1 MKKLTL
7 LSAVFL
13 LGILLTQVGFANG
26 TYKYSSNPHL
36 PIRSAQTTLDAIYV
50 PAAVPVSDVRVSM
63 YAKVVMYST
72 LRITLTSPKG
82 VQVVLKAESG
92 NLGSTPLYGSIGS
105 ERSHL
110 LFRDRANSWGD
121 QPNDRPIAPET
132 PLSQMNGVIAQ
143 GWWQIEIKDER
154 NASINAIPQDGFLES
169 WVLYFN
175 EQIVEP
181 IQPFNPA
188 INVLWPGGGN
198 LFGQINGVAA
208 QFGDPNNLA
217 QIPNDG
223 SAQSPG
229 SQCNYP
235 NDPSVLVGLNGDC
248 FPVLISGHPGALIGT
263 EANGYPSGRFRVTIT
278 VEPTYPASPIQGLT
292 EDIAIYFGRV
302 PDGDLNLPLPAP
314 PGMGDPGYKA
324 KQYIGGWPSG
334 QGNAVAS
341 ALQGP
346 SGAFGGVRLAA
357 CISPSPADLTG
368 YDRVTF
374 DDLATTQIDNGVG
387 VPPAPAAP
395 PIFTGDF
402 QPMQPLSSLDGF
414 PVDGLY
420 YVTVYD
426 AFNENGPL
434 YGHIRVTYL
443 QVEYVVGGGEVPDPE
458 RHQGFVGPLAGVE
471 IPGEFAS
478 PVGYL
483 SDVIGVIPPHKEH
496 AQVQDPML
504 VFWSTQKMY
513 PRDAVGTERIMAV
526 DQNNYAPPS
535 ATHYHGPYAY
545 PGTLDENAAVPGSF
559 VNADVI
565 QVPQGTYN
573 LRVNLMQARYDDD
586 LADNQFESPA
596 IDVNPISISYFGDK
610 LTQWNKYIDPQNV
623 NAVATAVLGNGQ
635 GIGVTFSLFGV
646 PTTKVSSVDYKF
658 DDGTA
663 PITPKADARISIWK
677 TSNGFAG
684 APLTLVGRSTTVL
697 EEAYVEGNWR
707 TFPIYPVDANGNP
720 DVAAGGSVDLPQG
733 SYVFTLDQ
741 VSTGGILLYP
751 YTWGAIPAL
760 TDRYW
765 DYLFSDNFGPLGPT
779 SSTGTMLGYLSL
791 DNTAPPAVGWG
802 SAQSAAQDYS
812 NHTFPMRVNMTTLND
827 FSVNWV
833 RFSSQNSPTEAIAVG
848 QEVTPSVNI
857 TANSDQGGLTKDCN
871 VYLGIYDAGN
881 NLLYSDMINIANAPY
896 NGIQGFQTLT
906 INMAKWTPANG
917 GIYHIKA
924 YFTRNPDDQ
933 NPVNDLIEY
942 DLLVQATPVI
952 AFDDNTNRNQLNELI
967 DVVSSRGI
975 EPALVNLDE
984 ASLATC
990 ENSTIY
996 FAGDMNAAA
1005 DAELSAAVAKG
1016 NDVAFVYERNAE
1028 FGALVQKIDALYDIE
1043 RAWTPDYS
1051 SLEIAPSAVNPNAP
1065 TVVAAPP
1072 QPTVEFPEVSSKEE
1086 LVTWIA
1092 SQDLTLKPTKHSFKK
1107 DGPVNE
1113 AFANALPV
1121 AKTSAYGDITFVNEF
1136 NGNLGIVY
1144 TVPSVRK
1151 QIPTEKPPVAG
1162 AFALEQNYPN
1172 PFNPSTTI
1180 SYTLEKNS
1188 TVSLRIIDMLGRE
1201 VATLVS
1207 QAQDAGTYT
1216 ISWKGVDQSGVEVP
1230 SGSYFYRLDAIPADG
1245 GSTFTSTKKMMLSK

>member
-26 TYKYSSNPHL
+26 TYKYSSKPHL

-50 PAAVPVSDVRVSM
+50 PAAVPVSDVRVSLH
-63 YAKVVMYST
+63 AKVVMYST

-82 VQVVLKAESG
+82 VQVLLKEESG
-92 NLGSTPLYGSIGS
+92 NLGSTPLFGSIGS
-105 ERSHL
+105 ARSHI
-110 LFRDRANSWGD
+110 LFRDQANSWGD
-121 QPNDRPIAPET
+121 QPNDRPIAPAS
-132 PLSQMNGVIAQ
+132 PLSQMNGVISQ

-154 NASINAIPQDGFLES
+154 NASINAIPQDGFLEE

-188 INVLWPGGGN
+188 INVLFPGGGN

-248 FPVLISGHPGALIGT
+248 FPILISGHPGALIGT
-263 EANGYPSGRFRVTIT
+263 DANGYPAGRFRVTIT
-278 VEPTYPASPIQGLT
+278 VEPTYPAAPIQGLT

-302 PDGDLNLPLPAP
+302 PDGDLNLPLPSP
-314 PGMGDPGYKA
+314 PGLGDPGYKA
-324 KQYIGGWPSG
+324 KSYIGGWPSG
-334 QGNAVAS
+334 QANAVAS
-341 ALQGP
+341 SLQGP

-395 PIFTGDF
+395 PIFTGEW
-402 QPMQPLSSLDGF
+402 QPMQPLSSLDGL

-458 RHQGFVGPLAGVE
+458 RHQGFVGPLAGIE
-471 IPGEFAS
+471 IPGEFTS

-483 SDVIGVIPPHKEH
+483 SDVVGVIPPHKEH

-545 PGTLDENAAVPGSF
+545 PGTLDENPAVAGSL

-565 QVPQGTYN
+565 QVPKGTYN

-586 LADNQFESPA
+586 LMDNQFESA
-596 IDVNPISISYFGDK
+596 EIDVNPATISYFGEK
-610 LTQWNKYIDPQNV
+610 ITQWNKYIDPQNV
-623 NAVATAVLGNGQ
+623 NAVATAVLGNGL
-635 GIGVTFSLFGV
+635 GVGVAFSLFGV
-646 PTTKVSSVDYKF
+646 PSTKVSSVDYKF
-658 DDGTA
+658 DAGTI
-663 PITPKADARISIWK
+663 ITPKADCRISVWK

-684 APLTLVGRSTTVL
+684 APLTLVARSTTVNVN
-697 EEAYVEGNWR
+697 AYVEGNWR
-707 TFPIYPVDANGNP
+707 TFQMYPVDANGAP

-733 SYVFTLDQ
+733 TYVFTLDQ
-741 VSTGGILLYP
+741 VSAGGLLLYP
-751 YTWGAIPAL
+751 YTWGAVPAL
-760 TDRYW
+760 DDRYW
-765 DYLFSDNFGPLGPT
+765 NYLFSDNFGPLGP
-779 SSTGTMLGYLSL
+779 SSTTGTLLGYLSL
-791 DNTAPPAVGWG
+791 DNTAPPSIGWG
-802 SAQSAAQDYS
+802 SPQSAAQNYG

-827 FSVNWV
+827 FAVNWV

-857 TANSDQGGLTKDCN
+857 SSNSDQGGLTKACN
-871 VYLGIYDAGN
+871 IHLAIYDAGN
-881 NLLYSDMINIANAPY
+881 NLLYSDDINIANAPY
-896 NGIQGFQTLT
+896 NGIQGFQTIT
-906 INMAKWTPANG
+906 VNMDKWTPANG
-917 GIYHIKA
+917 GIYKIKA

-933 NPVNDLIEY
+933 NPVNDIIEY
-942 DLLVQATPVI
+942 PLLVQATPVI
-952 AFDDNTNRNQLNELI
+952 AYDDNTNRSQLNQLT
-967 DVVSSRGI
+967 DVVSARGP
-975 EPALVNLDE
+975 EPTLVNISDGDLS
-984 ASLATC
+984 AMQ
-990 ENSTIY
+990 NSTIY

-1005 DAELSAAVAKG
+1005 DAALSAAVANG
-1016 NDVAFVYERNAE
+1016 NDVAFVYDTNDKY
-1028 FGALVQKIDALYDIE
+1028 GPLVQKIDALYDIE
-1043 RAWTPDYS
+1043 RAWTPNYA
-1051 SLEIAPSAVNPNAP
+1051 SLEIAPSVVNPNAP
-1065 TVVAAPP
+1065 AVDATPIEP
-1072 QPTVEFPEVSSKEE
+1072 VEFPEVTSKEE
-1086 LVTWIA
+1086 LLTWIA
-1092 SQDLTLKPTKHSFKK
+1092 SQDLTLKPTTRSLRKE
-1107 DGPVNE
+1107 GPANE

-1121 AKTSAYGDITFVNEF
+1121 AKNSQFGDIRFVSEI

-1151 QIPTEKPPVAG
+1151 SGPVVDEQPTAS

-1172 PFNPSTTI
+1172 PFNPSTMI
-1180 SYTLEKNS
+1180 SYTLAHNS
-1188 TVSLRIIDMLGRE
+1188 AVTLRIIDVLGRE

-1207 QAQDAGTYT
+1207 QTQDAGSYA
-1216 ISWKGVDQSGVEVP
+1216 ISWKGVDQNGIEVP
-1230 SGSYFYRLDAIPADG
+1230 SGSYFYRLDAVPTDG
-1245 GSTFTSTKKMMLSK
+1245 GATFTSTKKMLLSK